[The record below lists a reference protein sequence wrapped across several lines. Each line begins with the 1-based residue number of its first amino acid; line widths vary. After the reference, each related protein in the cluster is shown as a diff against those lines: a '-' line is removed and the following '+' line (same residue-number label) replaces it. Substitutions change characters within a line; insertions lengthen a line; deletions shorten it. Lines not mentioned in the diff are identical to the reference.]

1 MNPKKRD
8 GYSAEELF
16 NSVFGLAYNDFIILP
31 GYIDFLP
38 DEVTLETQLTRN
50 IRIKKP
56 VISSPM
62 DTVTEARMAISLA
75 LLGGIGIVHYN
86 NTVAEQVEHV
96 RKVKRYENGFI
107 MNPMVL
113 SPEHTIADVDEIKRK
128 YNFSG
133 IPITENGKLH
143 SKLVGIVTNRD
154 IDFEKDRSRKLSEV
168 MTKEVLTAQQ
178 GISLSDANK
187 FLRASKKGKLPIV
200 DVDGN
205 LVALMSRNDLLKNK
219 DYPNA

>member
-75 LLGGIGIVHYN
+75 LLGGIGISAGGH
-86 NTVAEQVEHV
+86 
-96 RKVKRYENGFI
+96 
-107 MNPMVL
+107 
-113 SPEHTIADVDEIKRK
+113 
-128 YNFSG
+128 G
-133 IPITENGKLH
+133 I
-143 SKLVGIVTNRD
+143 
-154 IDFEKDRSRKLSEV
+154 
-168 MTKEVLTAQQ
+168 
-178 GISLSDANK
+178 
-187 FLRASKKGKLPIV
+187 
-200 DVDGN
+200 
-205 LVALMSRNDLLKNK
+205 
-219 DYPNA
+219 